1 MVVSE
6 RRFRILTCLLLF
18 VIVFCLKGIMMHER
32 NEQRLEEKY
41 HYLALER
48 EYVKN
53 TRKYLK
59 EQGLDN
65 CGVMMTRVTKED
77 GSREYTV
84 RIHHRKLG
92 QMDGREKSA
101 LEDVLSQAEFGI
113 EACVFQYDL

>member
-1 MVVSE
+1 MSE
-6 RRFRILTCLLLF
+6 RKFRILTCVLLF
-18 VIVFCLKGIMMHER
+18 IIIFCLKGIVMRER
-32 NEQRLEEKY
+32 TIQRAEENY

-53 TRKYLK
+53 AREYLK
-59 EQGLDN
+59 EQGFDN

-92 QMDGREKSA
+92 RMDGRDKLA
-101 LEDVLSQAEFGI
+101 LEATLSQTEFGTDV
-113 EACVFQYDL
+113 CVFQYDL